1 VIFGIRI
8 RDKLG
13 REMVFSTMQPK
24 RLTKEFFN
32 KICQKQTW
40 RLPAFSLGLFGA
52 GKLVPLLQEESQHF
66 A

>member
-1 VIFGIRI
+1 
-8 RDKLG
+8 
-13 REMVFSTMQPK
+13 MVFSTMQPK

-52 GKLVPLLQEESQHF
+52 GKLEPLLQEESEHF